1 MRWWAV
7 DIERRTDQVCTAQTR
22 DGSPR
27 AAKSASALHRRKRS
41 KLLLTV
47 QLWHRPAGVE
57 QSKNIPPRYAVRL
70 DDLRPWH
77 VIVATC
83 RACGKRAHVNAAILR
98 RGRPAYT
105 RLLDLERKLR
115 CSSCGNRQGNSLTV
129 SMAPRN

>member
-47 QLWHRPAGVE
+47 QLWHRSGGVE

>member
-47 QLWHRPAGVE
+47 QLWHRSAGVE